1 MAGINWYQTNSSST
15 NEKCTVE
22 VQVPLCSLADVQLRF
37 LCPTDLDEVRALCQ
51 EWFPIEYPITWYEEI
66 TSSQRFFALAAVYN
80 QVIVGLIVAE
90 IKPYR
95 ILNAEDSGILAKAF
109 VKTSEVGY
117 ILSLGVSKQYRR
129 NGIATLLLDSLI
141 NQLTTVERKKVKAIF
156 LHVLTTNSAAILF
169 YEHRKFEL
177 HKFLP
182 YYYSINGRCKDGF
195 TYVLYVNGGHPPWGI
210 YDYIKYICS
219 VLVKGGGLFTWIFDR
234 LSLAILW
241 MWNPRSMRQRPEL

>member
-1 MAGINWYQTNSSST
+1 MAGINWYRSSDTN
-15 NEKCTVE
+15 KDCAVD
-22 VQVPLCSLADVQLRF
+22 VHVPLCSLADVQLRF
-37 LCPTDLDEVRALCQ
+37 LCPTDLSEVRALCQ
-51 EWFPIEYPITWYEEI
+51 EWFPIEYPITWYKEI
-66 TSSQRFFALAAVYN
+66 TSSQRFYAVAAVYN

-95 ILNAEDSGILAKAF
+95 ILNDEDAGILAKAF

-141 NQLTTVERKKVKAIF
+141 NQLTTAEKNKVKAIF

-169 YEHRKFEL
+169 YEHRRFQL

-182 YYYSINGRCKDGF
+182 YYYLINGRCKDGF
-195 TYVLYVNGGHPPWGI
+195 TYVLYING
-210 YDYIKYICS
+210 
-219 VLVKGGGLFTWIFDR
+219 GGGLFTWFIEKIYR
-234 LSLAILW
+234 AIYW
-241 MWNPRSMRQRPEL
+241 MWKPRTLRQRPEL

>member
-1 MAGINWYQTNSSST
+1 MAGINWYHTNRSDENCS
-15 NEKCTVE
+15 VD
-22 VQVPLCSLADVQLRF
+22 VQLPICSLADVQLRF

-66 TSSQRFFALAAVYN
+66 TSSQRFYALAAVYN

-95 ILNAEDSGILAKAF
+95 ILNEEDSGILAKAF
-109 VKTSEVGY
+109 VKTSDVGY
-117 ILSLGVSKQYRR
+117 ILSLGVAKQYRR

-141 NQLTTVERKKVKAIF
+141 NQLTTLEKRKVKAIF

-169 YEHRKFEL
+169 YEHRKFQL

-195 TYVLYVNGGHPPWGI
+195 TYVLYINGGHPPWGLC
-210 YDYIKYICS
+210 DYLKFLFSTIA
-219 VLVKGGGLFTWIFDR
+219 KGGGLFTWIFGKIH
-234 LSLAILW
+234 SAIFW
-241 MWNPRSMRQRPEL
+241 IRNPRMIRQRPEL

>member
-1 MAGINWYQTNSSST
+1 MAGINWYQTNSNT
-15 NEKCTVE
+15 HEKCTVD

-37 LCPTDLDEVRALCQ
+37 LCPGDLDEVRALCQ

-141 NQLTTVERKKVKAIF
+141 NQLTTAERKKVKAIF

-169 YEHRKFEL
+169 YEHRKFQL

-195 TYVLYVNGGHPPWGI
+195 TYVLYINGGHPPWG
-210 YDYIKYICS
+210 
-219 VLVKGGGLFTWIFDR
+219 L
-234 LSLAILW
+234 
-241 MWNPRSMRQRPEL
+241 

>member
-1 MAGINWYQTNSSST
+1 MASINWYHTNSRSD
-15 NEKCTVE
+15 EKCSVE
-22 VQVPLCSLADVQLRF
+22 VQLPLCSLDDVQLRF

-66 TSSQRFFALAAVYN
+66 TSSQRFYALAAVYD

-95 ILNAEDSGILAKAF
+95 ILNEEDSGLLAKAF
-109 VKTSEVGY
+109 VKTSDVGY
-117 ILSLGVSKQYRR
+117 ILSLGVAKQYRR

-141 NQLTTVERKKVKAIF
+141 NQLTTLEKRKVKAIF

-169 YEHRKFEL
+169 YEHRKFQL

-195 TYVLYVNGGHPPWGI
+195 TYVLYINGGHPPWGLC
-210 YDYIKYICS
+210 DYVKFLFSTMI
-219 VLVKGGGLFTWIFDR
+219 KGGGLFTWIFGKMY
-234 LSLAILW
+234 SAIFW
-241 MWNPRSMRQRPEL
+241 MRNSRTIRQRPEL